1 MTIANREKIINHSLT
16 SSFPGPLSAAM
27 PTRNARAQPE
37 TGGWKNAVS
46 SQVIISVTF
55 LSRIFHT
62 AEGGFPGPLS
72 FRPAPVCPACA
83 PCAAGRGE
91 EEPRNSRFVLYIHLI
106 LQHITFFYPQNVAAR
121 LTERVPYVKNV
132 MNDCRHFFSRQKAAT
147 HNKELPDKATQ

>member
-83 PCAAGRGE
+83 PFR
-91 EEPRNSRFVLYIHLI
+91 
-106 LQHITFFYPQNVAAR
+106 
-121 LTERVPYVKNV
+121 
-132 MNDCRHFFSRQKAAT
+132 
-147 HNKELPDKATQ
+147 